1 MMAMVVLYHCNNC
14 RLILTVNTRFLDH
27 SVQSGSVTKS
37 PSAAQI
43 KPQVFYDRNKWQ
55 LYSE

>member
-1 MMAMVVLYHCNNC
+1 MVMVVLYHCNNC
-14 RLILTVNTRFLDH
+14 RLISTVNTRFSDH

-43 KPQVFYDRNKWQ
+43 KSHEFYDRNK
-55 LYSE
+55 